1 MVENKKMT
9 TSKNVSDANVN
20 VFERDIFLILWRL
33 TPVPAIF
40 LIFFKFVLVF
50 FCDFLHFFT
59 HQGLF
64 TTRSIFDQKMVE
76 NKKMTTLKNVS
87 YVNANVFERDI
98 FLIWSRLTPIWAIF
112 LFFFEFV
119 LVFFFLIFGIFFTY

>member
-9 TSKNVSDANVN
+9 TLKYVSYVNAN
-20 VFERDIFLILWRL
+20 VFERDIFLILLRL

-40 LIFFKFVLVF
+40 FDFFKFVLVF
-50 FCDFLHFFT
+50 FCAFLHFFT

-64 TTRSIFDQKMVE
+64 TTRSIFDQKMAE

-87 YVNANVFERDI
+87 YANANVFQRGI
-98 FLIWSRLTPIWAIF
+98 FLIWSRLTPVRAIF
-112 LFFFEFV
+112 FSLN
-119 LVFFFLIFGIFFTY
+119 LS